1 MTDPAKPPPIL
12 IADHPALDFLNT
24 IGAPH
29 GSDIEWIGDGRSLI
43 AWMVAAGILSD
54 AQASKATGDLPV
66 MDLDEAARRARE
78 LREWF
83 RELVI
88 RQNSGPGWKLTAED
102 REMVNTMM
110 SAGTYRLRLLPGDT
124 GGEGLRLSGSYEIET
139 AEDLLA
145 PIAEQLSRLLTDTE
159 CQLTRNCAGP
169 NCTFWFTDITKNKK
183 RRWCDMKL
191 CGNRAKTAAFRERKK
206 KG

>member
-1 MTDPAKPPPIL
+1 MTDPASPPPIL

-24 IGAPH
+24 VGAPH
-29 GSDIEWIGDGRSLI
+29 GTDIEWIGDGRSLI
-43 AWMVAAGILSD
+43 AWMVAAGVLSD
-54 AQASKATGDLPV
+54 ARASDAMAALPV
-66 MDLDEAARRARE
+66 EALDEAARRARE

-83 RELVI
+83 RGLVV
-88 RQNSGPGWKLTAED
+88 RQDGAAGWQLTAED
-102 REMVNTMM
+102 REVVNAMM
-110 SAGTYRLRLLPGDT
+110 ASGTYRLQLLPDNT
-124 GGEGLRLSGSYEIET
+124 GKESFRLSGGYEIET

-145 PIAEQLSRLLTDTE
+145 PIAEQLSRLMTDTE
-159 CQLTRNCAGP
+159 CRLTRNCAGP

>member
-1 MTDPAKPPPIL
+1 MTDPANPPPIL

-24 IGAPH
+24 VGAPH
-29 GSDIEWIGDGRSLI
+29 GTDIEWIGDGRSLI
-43 AWMVAAGILSD
+43 DWMVAAGILSESQAVTATTKLS
-54 AQASKATGDLPV
+54 AQDLN
-66 MDLDEAARRARE
+66 DAARQARE

-83 RELVI
+83 RALVI
-88 RQNSGPGWKLTAED
+88 RQDGGPGWQLTAED
-102 REMVNTMM
+102 REMVNTLM

-124 GGEGLRLSGSYEIET
+124 GSDGLRLSGGYEIET
-139 AEDLLA
+139 AEDILA
-145 PIAEQLSRLLTDTE
+145 PIAEQVSRLLADTE
-159 CQLTRNCAGP
+159 CRLTRNCAGP